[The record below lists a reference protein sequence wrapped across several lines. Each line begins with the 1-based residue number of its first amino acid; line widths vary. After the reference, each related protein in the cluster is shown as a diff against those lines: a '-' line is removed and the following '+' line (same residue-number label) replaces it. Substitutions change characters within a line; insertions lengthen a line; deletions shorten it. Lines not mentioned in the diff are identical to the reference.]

1 MHYQEIIPIKP
12 LQGYVR
18 YFWVLED
25 MSDNVEAKDFKIIP
39 DGIPALI
46 FQDRPN
52 QFFDGNN
59 QAMPQLYVYGQFNT
73 YTNQTINS
81 NFRIIGAY
89 LEPTALKTLFGIDAV
104 LFNNLNIPLEDI
116 VTEPIL
122 ERLVNAISVEEK
134 IEIIARFLLNL
145 VQEVKYKAEKANFA
159 TSLLQR
165 GQTLKE
171 VQLEMNLSER
181 TLERLIKEYVGMTP
195 KVYSRI
201 VRFQSS
207 LDLLRQADFKSLTEL
222 TYQSE
227 YFDQSHFIR
236 EFKEF
241 TGTSPRS
248 FLFNTEEQLPN
259 FPKINR

>member
-1 MHYQEIIPIKP
+1 MPRPEKQKR
-12 LQGYVR
+12 R
-18 YFWVLED
+18 YISGL
-25 MSDNVEAKDFKIIP
+25 
-39 DGIPALI
+39 DGLRAIS
-46 FQDRPN
+46 
-52 QFFDGNN
+52 
-59 QAMPQLYVYGQFNT
+59 V
-73 YTNQTINS
+73 
-81 NFRIIGAY
+81 
-89 LEPTALKTLFGIDAV
+89 
-104 LFNNLNIPLEDI
+104 NIPLEDI
-116 VTEPIL
+116 VTESIL

-134 IEIIARFLLNL
+134 IGIITQFLLNL
-145 VQEVKYKAEKANFA
+145 VQEVKYKADKANYA
-159 TSLLQR
+159 TQLLLR
-165 GQTLKE
+165 GHTLKE